1 MDDRQDYETKIIIN
15 GELQITTRLYD
26 NEIELLL
33 AYINRLNDIHKG
45 IEIKESD
52 K

>member
-1 MDDRQDYETKIIIN
+1 MTKTEYETKITIN
-15 GELQITTRLYD
+15 EETTITIQLYD

-33 AYINRLNDIHKG
+33 AYVNKLQDIHKG

-52 K
+52 R

>member
-1 MDDRQDYETKIIIN
+1 MEKREYKTEITIN
-15 GELQITTRLYD
+15 GETTLTIQLYD

-33 AYINRLNDIHKG
+33 AYLNKLQDIHKG

-52 K
+52 R